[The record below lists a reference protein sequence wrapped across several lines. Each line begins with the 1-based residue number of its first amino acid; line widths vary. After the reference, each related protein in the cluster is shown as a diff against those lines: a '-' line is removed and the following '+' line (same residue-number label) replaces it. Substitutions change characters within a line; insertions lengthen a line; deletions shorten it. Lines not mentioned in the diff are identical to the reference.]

1 MQEIGWGCENA
12 AVFLRSRAKD
22 IARIEGKPFLHGMEG
37 MLNIEAE
44 GLEKLAALAR
54 TLGDSL

>member
-22 IARIEGKPFLHGMEG
+22 IARIGGKRWRHSYTGM
-37 MLNIEAE
+37 MNIQAE